1 MKKNVLRNC
10 NGKRAYTMKLYMH
23 EEQNRS
29 EKCFAFKREGQN
41 QLEKW
46 FALKRKGQNKS
57 ENLVFYIFFNY

>member
-1 MKKNVLRNC
+1 
-10 NGKRAYTMKLYMH
+10 MH